1 MRAGVAAIDGIRVL
15 GAGDLHLVA
24 IASDPTSSDPVDVF
38 ALGDALERRG
48 WFHDRQG
55 PPDSLHSTV
64 SNSNTGVMD
73 DYLAALEGSV
83 EEVRGTSTDDRSTNY
98 ATLE

>member
-1 MRAGVAAIDGIRVL
+1 MAADI
-15 GAGDLHLVA
+15 GAGG
-24 IASDPTSSDPVDVF
+24 VDVF
-38 ALGDALERRG
+38 ALGDALRRRG

-64 SNSNTGVMD
+64 SYSNVAVID
-73 DYLAALEGSV
+73 EWLADLAACLL
-83 EEVRGTSTDDRSTNY
+83 EVRGAAADDRSTTY